1 MTDLTPEHMDLMKAE
16 LTEKEQDLFSLAGEI
31 DDSTSTEEPIK
42 GERDILQRLQLHPL
56 ESGQK
61 FHLKTEAFL
70 LPLAYA
76 NNKILSLSNSR
87 TRILAHQVESTHK
100 IVNALRH
107 RFLIAD
113 EVGLGKTIEA
123 GLVLKEFIYRY
134 SYQRIMIACPASLLY
149 QWQHEMKSKF
159 NEDFTVIDR
168 KVLNQAQK
176 SVGEKGNPWMV
187 HDRIICSL
195 DFIKNDAFREDLKET
210 PWDAVVFDEAH
221 RLRRDANSST
231 QAFTMAEIVSAKTKA
246 LLLLS
251 ATPFRGRLEEL
262 FFLISLLDKNLLGP
276 FQSFS
281 NDYCHEGA
289 DVSSLRDKL
298 SEVVIRRTKLEVGGF
313 TKRHARTIKFELY
326 PDERLLYDE
335 TTRYVVEE
343 FNRALQTE
351 NRAVGFV
358 MTVFQKLL
366 DSSSYALERALRNRL
381 IKLEG
386 MIERAEG
393 GSLITADMRG
403 CIDPDEVDVEQVDAF
418 IDISIE
424 KTVAELKAETKI
436 IKRLISIAEKIDL
449 DKKGEKLIELLASL
463 QKKGRKKFIIFT
475 QFRTTQDYLAELLND
490 YDVVVF
496 NGSMSADEKEQ
507 AIVDFK
513 DRAEV
518 IIATEAGGE
527 GRNMQFCDVLINY
540 DLPWSPLKIEQR
552 IGRIHRFGQ
561 ARDVMIFNF
570 STAGTVAERVL
581 EVLTHKLKLF
591 EESIGPPDIML
602 GQIEDE
608 LKLNNLFME
617 MAAGNKKDKLLNDEI
632 DERVEA
638 ARKNYEKLSDL
649 TVASRMDFN
658 YDEYYRI
665 TLKERQF
672 TSHRIERFVE
682 LFQDEDEF
690 ALQYLSR
697 RHRGNN
703 LFPVRYSDDV
713 VKGKY
718 GTFDSQVA
726 LERENLEFL
735 AFGHPI
741 VDSLF
746 GHAQGGRFGGFTG
759 IKIIEGSEDCVGLL
773 CNYIVTFESV
783 RKTRELMTVAVFPE
797 TSSSAYEISEL
808 ESEALEQEGISDIS
822 ADAYGEEISSIVGN
836 TPELMELVRR
846 RLNDKI
852 SDRVMD
858 MSDNLDF
865 QVDPEMEK
873 VRESYGRTIRE
884 LEEKLE
890 IQESRMK
897 WYGKDMRGAITRTK
911 NKIMKAQREKEHLME
926 TLKGYLGIKHSIE
939 MLNAGILITVKKEK

>member
-1 MTDLTPEHMDLMKAE
+1 MKSE
-16 LTEKEQDLFSLAGEI
+16 LRETELDLFSQGTDVDDRDPVEKTIPGEA
-31 DDSTSTEEPIK
+31 E
-42 GERDILQRLQLHPL
+42 ILNRLQFYPF
-56 ESGQK
+56 EGGK
-61 FHLKTEAFL
+61 RFYLKTEAYL

-87 TRILAHQVESTHK
+87 TRILAHQVESTYK
-100 IVNALRH
+100 IVDSLKQ

-113 EVGLGKTIEA
+113 EVGLGKTVEA
-123 GLVLKEFIYRY
+123 GLVLKELIYRY
-134 SYQRIMIACPASLLY
+134 NYQRILIACPASLLF

-159 NEDFTVIDR
+159 NEEFVIIDR
-168 KVLNQAQK
+168 KALNRAQK
-176 SVGEKGNPWMV
+176 EVGEKGNPWMV

-195 DFIKNDAFREDLKET
+195 DFMKNDAFREDLKET

-221 RLRRDANSST
+221 RLRRDANSAT
-231 QAFTMAEIVSAKTKA
+231 QAFVMAEIVAAKTKA

-262 FFLISLLDKNLLGP
+262 YYLISLVDKNILGP

-289 DVSSLRDKL
+289 DVSSLRDKI
-298 SEVVIRRTKLEVGGF
+298 SEVVLRRTKKEVGGF
-313 TKRHARTIKFELY
+313 TLRHARTIKFELY

-343 FNRALQTE
+343 FNRALQSE

-366 DSSSYALERALRNRL
+366 DSSSHALGRALRNRYA
-381 IKLEG
+381 KLDG
-386 MIERAEG
+386 MVERAESG
-393 GSLITADMRG
+393 TFLPSESGSSL
-403 CIDPDEVDVEQVDAF
+403 DPEELDGEGVESCTVL
-418 IDISIE
+418 SLE
-424 KTVAELKAETKI
+424 KTVAELKLELKVI
-436 IKRLISIAEKIDL
+436 RRLITLAEKIDI
-449 DKKGEKLIELLASL
+449 DKKGEKLVELLASL
-463 QKKGRKKFIIFT
+463 KKRGKKKFIIFT
-475 QFRTTQDYLAELLND
+475 QFRTTQDYLAELLQG
-490 YDVVVF
+490 YDIVVF

-507 AIVDFK
+507 AILDFK
-513 DRAEV
+513 ERAE
-518 IIATEAGGE
+518 IIIPTEAGGE

-561 ARDVMIFNF
+561 PNDVMIFNF

-617 MAAGNKKDKLLNDEI
+617 MAAGRKKEKAIDQEL
-632 DERVEA
+632 DERVHA
-638 ARKNYEKLSDL
+638 ARVHYEKLSEL
-649 TVASRMDFN
+649 TVTSRMDFN

-672 TSHRIERFVE
+672 TNQRLEHFVE
-682 LFQDEDEF
+682 LLQEEDTF
-690 ALQYLSR
+690 PLQYLSK

-703 LFPVRYSDDV
+703 LFPVRYSDEV

-718 GTFDSQVA
+718 GTFDSMA
-726 LERENLEFL
+726 AMENENLEFL

-741 VDSLF
+741 IDRLF
-746 GHAQGGRFGGFTG
+746 AYVQ
-759 IKIIEGSEDCVGLL
+759 GSEFSGETGVRIIKGDSGRVGLV
-773 CNYIVTFESV
+773 CNYLVTFTSV
-783 RKTRELMTVAVFPE
+783 QVTRELFTVAAFGSMSPGSYELAEIEREAVEQTGIYDIPPE
-797 TSSSAYEISEL
+797 RYEG
-808 ESEALEQEGISDIS
+808 GIKEVSNGLPD
-822 ADAYGEEISSIVGN
+822 
-836 TPELMELVRR
+836 LMDQVHR
-846 RLNDKI
+846 RLQEKI
-852 SDRVMD
+852 SDRIMD
-858 MSDNLDF
+858 MSDTLDF
-865 QVDPEMEK
+865 KVDPEIEK
-873 VRESYGRTIRE
+873 VRESFGRTIRE

-890 IQESRMK
+890 LQESRMK
-897 WYGKDMRGAITRTK
+897 WYGKDMRSAITRTR
-911 NKIMKAQREKEHLME
+911 NKIMKAHREREHLME
-926 TLKGYLGIKHSIE
+926 TLKGYLGVKHSLE
-939 MLNAGILITVKKEK
+939 MLNAGILITVKEE